1 MKEKM
6 TEIRHSQ
13 GRTFRK
19 FGVITIVAVYLLIL
33 IGGIVRS
40 TGSGMGCPDWP
51 KCFGSW
57 VPPTEVSQLPADY
70 QEVYAQKR
78 KAKNDR
84 LAATLARLNFTS
96 LAQVIAGDASIYKE
110 AVFNPVKTWIEYVN
124 RLIGVLI
131 GLFIFITAFLSFR
144 YRKTDPIITALSI
157 TALILVGFEGW
168 LGSIVVSTN
177 LLPGTIT
184 VHMLLAI
191 IIVCLLIYV
200 LARSYDG
207 MVPFRAPVKKPQVN
221 FLLTLTLLF
230 SVAQVVL
237 GTQVR
242 EEIDSVS
249 SVMSGAGRETW
260 IDKLGIEFYIHRSF
274 SILVLLVNLR
284 LIWLLGAEGKAKGM
298 LGFLLTS
305 LIAVVIT
312 SIASG
317 AALAYFAIPAVL
329 QPVHLL
335 LASLLAGIQ
344 FALLLYINQKKV
356 LSSSR
361 AESTSKQYLYQ

>member
-1 MKEKM
+1 MKENM
-6 TEIRHSQ
+6 EEVRHSE

-57 VPPTEVSQLPADY
+57 VPPTQVSQLPADY
-70 QEVYAQKR
+70 QEVYARKR

-84 LAATLARLNFTS
+84 LATTLERLNFTS
-96 LAQVIAGDASIYKE
+96 MARLIAGDPSVYKE
-110 AVFNPVKTWIEYVN
+110 AEFNPVKTWIEYVN
-124 RLIGVLI
+124 RLVGVLI
-131 GLFIFITAFLSFR
+131 GLFIFITALLSFR
-144 YRKTDPIITALSI
+144 YRKTDPLITVLSV
-157 TALILVGFEGW
+157 AAFLLVGFQGW

-184 VHMLLAI
+184 IHMLLAI
-191 IIVCLLIYV
+191 VIVCLLIYV
-200 LARSYDG
+200 AARSWDG
-207 MVPFRAPVKKPQVN
+207 LMPFRVPAKKPQVN
-221 FLLTLTLLF
+221 LLLTLALLF

-242 EEIDSVS
+242 EGVDSVS
-249 SVMSGAGRETW
+249 SVMGGAGRETW
-260 IDKLGIEFYIHRSF
+260 IDKLGIGFYIHRSF

-284 LIWLLGAEGKAKGM
+284 LIWLLGKGGKAKGI

-305 LIAVVIT
+305 LIVVVVT

-335 LASLLAGIQ
+335 LASLLSGIQ
-344 FALLLYINQKKV
+344 FALLLFINQKKV
-356 LSSSR
+356 LSSST

>member
-1 MKEKM
+1 MKGKM

-51 KCFGSW
+51 KCFGNW

-70 QEVYAQKR
+70 QEVYARKR

-84 LAATLARLNFTS
+84 LANTLERLNFTS

-110 AVFNPVKTWIEYVN
+110 AEFNPVKTWIEYVN

-131 GLFIFITAFLSFR
+131 GLFIFITALLSFR

-184 VHMLLAI
+184 IHMLLAI
-191 IIVCLLIYV
+191 VIVCLLIYV
-200 LARSYDG
+200 VVRSYDG

-221 FLLTLTLLF
+221 FLLTLALLF

-284 LIWLLGAEGKAKGM
+284 LIWLLGTDGKGI

-344 FALLLYINQKKV
+344 FALLLFINQKKV
-356 LSSSR
+356 FSTSK